1 VRECR
6 EGAMIEKV
14 HDHIVEEI
22 HTNTKTDTIFVLT
35 AILLNIAALGTNA
48 AIAAG
53 GAEPKAIIVIGI
65 FVALILVVN
74 FVAELGLLRGRDT
87 RARLVAGLIR
97 MYKDN
102 GVDAY
107 YDSSLL
113 ESYRTR
119 YNLFMLVVLF
129 TGLVAIVV
137 PFVIM

>member
-1 VRECR
+1 
-6 EGAMIEKV
+6 MIQKV

-22 HTNTKTDTIFVLT
+22 RTNTKTDTIFVLT
-35 AILLNIAALGTNA
+35 AILLNIAALSTNA
-48 AIAAG
+48 AIASS
-53 GAEPKAIIVIGI
+53 GAQTKGIIIILI
-65 FVALILVVN
+65 FVVLILVVN
-74 FVAELGLLRGRDT
+74 FVAELGLMRGRDT
-87 RARLVAGLIR
+87 RAKLVAGLIR

-113 ESYRTR
+113 EAYKSR

-129 TGLVAIVV
+129 TGIVAIAV

>member
-1 VRECR
+1 
-6 EGAMIEKV
+6 MIEKV

-22 HTNTKTDTIFVLT
+22 RTNTKTDTIFVLT

-74 FVAELGLLRGRDT
+74 FVAELGLMRGRDT